1 MENSGNKTEA
11 ETLRQK
17 AEELMKMKP
26 SKAESLLS
34 AIETAKLIQELE
46 IHQVELELQNQ
57 ELIQARLEAQ
67 KIAEKYTELY
77 DLAPSGYFTLDN
89 TGDILECNL

>member
-1 MENSGNKTEA
+1 MKNDKKDSESQN
-11 ETLRQK
+11 LRQK
-17 AEELMKMKP
+17 AEELLKMKP
-26 SKAESLLS
+26 SKADSSLS

-57 ELIQARLEAQ
+57 ELIQARLETQ